1 MSNNLSLSQ
10 VAAAQNQKEVTIN
23 DQAGQLDAALT
34 EVLTVEVDD
43 SNAYVL
49 TDTEFRRS
57 FFIVVTEG
65 SPAPTAPIALQAP
78 AIRRGLFKLLNL
90 TAQIVTI
97 EVSGQSE
104 TAPQIP
110 AGENRMLSCDG
121 SAVRAAGIGAPDI
134 GSASIGELLDVDISG
149 IAAGQ
154 QLSWSG
160 TALVPVTEPF
170 DLGLHLPDLTTAGAL
185 LAEIVLARPVD
196 FPGAFAGSTGY
207 ARIAATAETVLDVQ
221 KNGANIGTVTFAAAS
236 ATPTFALAS
245 ATSFAAGDRLGIVNE
260 DPADA
265 TLAGVSLTLAGT
277 RGS

>member
-49 TDTEFRRS
+49 TADQFRRH
-57 FFIVVTEG
+57 FFIVVTDATTPPNG
-65 SPAPTAPIALQAP
+65 PVTIQTP

-90 TAQIVTI
+90 TAQTVTI

-104 TAPQIP
+104 NAPQIP

-121 SAVRAAGIGAPDI
+121 SAVQAAGIGAPDL
-134 GSASIGELLDVDISG
+134 GGASIGELLDVDIAG

-154 QLSWSG
+154 QLRWNG

-170 DLGLHLPDLTTAGAL
+170 DVGLHLPDLSTAGAL
-185 LAEIVLARPVD
+185 LAEIVLARPID
-196 FPGAFAGSTGY
+196 FQAAFAGSTGY
-207 ARIAATAETVLDVQ
+207 ARIAATAETILDVQ
-221 KNGANIGTVTFAAAS
+221 KNGSNIGMVAFAAAS
-236 ATPTFALAS
+236 ATPTFALPS
-245 ATSFAAGDRLGIVNE
+245 ATSFAAGDRLGIANE

-265 TLAGVSLTLAGT
+265 TLAGVSLTFAGT

>member
-1 MSNNLSLSQ
+1 VSNNLSLSQ

-49 TDTEFRRS
+49 TDSEFRRH

-65 SPAPTAPIALQAP
+65 SPAPTAAITLQAP
-78 AIRRGLFKLLNL
+78 AVRRGLFKLLNL
-90 TAQIVTI
+90 TSQTASI

-104 TAPQIP
+104 PAPQIP

-121 SAVRAAGIGAPDI
+121 SDIRTAGIGAPDL
-134 GSASIGELLDVDISG
+134 GGASIGELLDVDISA

-154 QLSWSG
+154 QLAWNGS
-160 TALVPVTEPF
+160 TLVPVTEPF
-170 DLGLHLPDLTTAGAL
+170 DLGLHLPDLSTAGAL

-196 FPGAFAGSTGY
+196 FLAGFAGSTGY
-207 ARIAATAETVLDVQ
+207 ARIPATAETVLDVQ
-221 KNGANIGTVTFAAAS
+221 KNGSSIGTVTFAAAIS
-236 ATPTFALAS
+236 TPVFALPS

-260 DPADA
+260 DSADA
-265 TLAGVSLTLAGT
+265 TLAGVSLTFAGT

>member
-1 MSNNLSLSQ
+1 MSNNLALSQ

-23 DQAGQLDAALT
+23 DQAGQLDASLT
-34 EVLTVEVDD
+34 EVLTIEVDD

-49 TDTEFRRS
+49 TDTDLRRH

-65 SPAPTAPIALQAP
+65 APAPTAAITLQVP

-90 TAQIVTI
+90 TNQAVAV
-97 EVSGQSE
+97 EVPGQTE
-104 TAPQIP
+104 IAPQIAP
-110 AGENRMLSCDG
+110 GENRMLSCDG
-121 SAVRAAGIGAPDI
+121 ADVRAAGIGTPDL
-134 GSASIGELLDVDISG
+134 GGASIGELLDVDISG
-149 IAAGQ
+149 IASGQ
-154 QLSWSG
+154 QLSWNG

-170 DLGLHLPDLTTAGAL
+170 DVGLHLPDLSTAGAL

-196 FPGAFAGSTGY
+196 FPAAFVGSTGY

-221 KNGANIGTVTFAAAS
+221 KNGSNIGTVTFAAAS
-236 ATPTFALAS
+236 STPVFALPS
-245 ATSFAAGDRLGIVNE
+245 ATTFAAGDRLGIINE

-265 TLAGVSLTLAGT
+265 TLAGVSLTFAGA

>member
-1 MSNNLSLSQ
+1 MSNNLDLSQ

-34 EVLTVEVDD
+34 EVLTIEVDD
-43 SNAYVL
+43 SNAYGL
-49 TDTEFRRS
+49 TGTELRRS

-65 SPAPTAPIALQAP
+65 SPAPTAAIVVEVP

-90 TAQIVTI
+90 TAQTVAI

-104 TAPQIP
+104 PAPQIP

-121 SAVRAAGIGAPDI
+121 SDVRTAGIGTPDLS
-134 GSASIGELLDVDISG
+134 GASIGELVDVDISG

-154 QLSWSG
+154 QLAWNGSVF
-160 TALVPVTEPF
+160 VPVIEPF
-170 DLGLHLPDLTTAGAL
+170 DVGLHLPDLSTAGAL
-185 LAEIVLARPVD
+185 LAEIVLARAVD
-196 FPGAFAGSTGY
+196 FAAAFTGSTGY
-207 ARIAATAETVLDVQ
+207 ARIVATAETVLDVQ
-221 KNGANIGTVTFAAAS
+221 KNGSNIGTVTFVAAS
-236 ATPTFALAS
+236 ATPTFALPS
-245 ATSFAAGDRLGIVNE
+245 PTSFAAGDRLGIVNE

-265 TLAGVSLTLAGT
+265 TLAGVSLTFAGT

>member
-1 MSNNLSLSQ
+1 VSNNLSLSQ

-23 DQAGQLDAALT
+23 DQAGQLDSALT
-34 EVLTVEVDD
+34 EVLAVEVDD

-49 TDTEFRRS
+49 TDSEFRRH
-57 FFIVVTEG
+57 FFIVVTDATTPPNG
-65 SPAPTAPIALQAP
+65 PVTIQTP

-90 TAQIVTI
+90 TSQTASI

-104 TAPQIP
+104 PAPQIP

-121 SAVRAAGIGAPDI
+121 SNVRAAGIGTPDL
-134 GSASIGELLDVDISG
+134 GGASIGALLDVDIAG
-149 IAAGQ
+149 IATGQ
-154 QLSWSG
+154 QLSWNGS
-160 TALVPVTEPF
+160 ALVPVTEPF
-170 DLGLHLPDLTTAGAL
+170 DVGLHLPDLSTAGAL
-185 LAEIVLARPVD
+185 LAEIVLARSVD
-196 FPGAFAGSTGY
+196 FPAAFAGSTGY

-221 KNGANIGTVTFAAAS
+221 KNGAAIGTVTFAAAS

-245 ATSFAAGDRLGIVNE
+245 ATTFAAGDRVGIVNE

-265 TLAGVSLTLAGT
+265 TLGGISLTFAGT

>member
-34 EVLTVEVDD
+34 EVLTIEVDD

-49 TDTEFRRS
+49 TADQFRRH
-57 FFIVVTEG
+57 FFIVATEATT
-65 SPAPTAPIALQAP
+65 PPDDAITVQAP

-90 TAQIVTI
+90 TNQVVSV
-97 EVSGQSE
+97 EVPGQ
-104 TAPQIP
+104 TDAAPQIAP
-110 AGENRMLSCDG
+110 GENRMLSCDG
-121 SAVRAAGIGAPDI
+121 SDVRVVGIGAPDL
-134 GSASIGELLDVDISG
+134 GGTSIGELLDVDISG

-154 QLSWSG
+154 QLAWNG

-170 DLGLHLPDLTTAGAL
+170 DVGLHLPDLSTAGAL

-196 FPGAFAGSTGY
+196 FPAAFAGSTGY

-221 KNGANIGTVTFAAAS
+221 KNGSAIGTVTFAAAS
-236 ATPTFALAS
+236 STPTFALAS

-265 TLAGVSLTLAGT
+265 TLAGGSLTFAGT

>member
-10 VAAAQNQKEVTIN
+10 VAAAQNQKEITIN

-34 EVLTVEVDD
+34 EVLTIAVDD

-65 SPAPTAPIALQAP
+65 SPAPTAAIAVQAP

-90 TAQIVTI
+90 TAQTVTI
-97 EVSGQSE
+97 AVAGQSE
-104 TAPQIP
+104 SAPQIP

-121 SAVRAAGIGAPDI
+121 SDVRAAGIALNLG
-134 GSASIGELLDVDISG
+134 GTSVGELLDVDISG

-154 QLSWSG
+154 QLSWNG
-160 TALVPVTEPF
+160 AALVPVTEPF
-170 DLGLHLPDLTTAGAL
+170 DLGLHLPDLSTAGAL

-196 FPGAFAGSTGY
+196 FPAAFTGSTGY
-207 ARIAATAETVLDVQ
+207 ARIAAATAETVLDVQ
-221 KNGANIGTVTFAAAS
+221 KNGSNIGTVTFAAAG
-236 ATPTFALAS
+236 ATPTFGLAS
-245 ATSFAAGDRLGIVNE
+245 STSFAAGDRLGIVNE

-265 TLAGVSLTLAGT
+265 TLAGVSLTFAGT